1 MQTPLDIDAPLPAPR
16 RLPLLL
22 RLNVMLI
29 VGGRFGKD
37 GVSIKCMSRGVDDD
51 AHGERKAMVEN
62 PAHAGVFFVGY
73 GDDDRSA
80 AEDLFS
86 KVKAADIE
94 ARKAPKNSARAA
106 HKRQAP
112 RTPTTATLDTRGMDA
127 GGLVLVVSDVLTKN
141 DRYGRG
147 KGGTFEKTASKWF
160 KVAVARAAHAHGFTE
175 PYRIPEIK
183 KGPNK
188 RKASTVY
195 GPNTIQSG
203 LWSLEV
209 LSIWPHQRHLN
220 GAGELANGDADAPL
234 SMVRDAM
241 QRSGIID
248 DDMRIVS
255 DRTLAI
261 YRKDERRTIARLTRI
276 DGPALQR
283 HHNTIESL
291 LLAELMADNAAT
303 PAAC

>member
-1 MQTPLDIDAPLPAPR
+1 
-16 RLPLLL
+16 
-22 RLNVMLI
+22 
-29 VGGRFGKD
+29 
-37 GVSIKCMSRGVDDD
+37 
-51 AHGERKAMVEN
+51 MVEN

-73 GDDDRSA
+73 GGDDRAA

-86 KVKAADIE
+86 KVKSADIE
-94 ARKAPKNSARAA
+94 ARKAPKNSARAQ
-106 HKRQAP
+106 HKRKTP
-112 RTPTTATLDTRGMDA
+112 RTATTATLDIRGMESD
-127 GGLVLVVSDVLTKN
+127 GVIVLVVGDVLTKN

-160 KVAVARAAHAHGFTE
+160 KAAVAKAAHVRGFAA
-175 PYRIPEIK
+175 PVKVHAIK
-183 KGPNK
+183 SGPHK
-188 RKASTVY
+188 RDASTTF
-195 GPNTIQSG
+195 GERTIRDG

-209 LSIWPHQRHLN
+209 LSIWPHQRHLE

-241 QRSGIID
+241 QRAGIID

-283 HHNTIESL
+283 HHNAIESL
-291 LLAELMADNAAT
+291 LLAELLADNAAS

>member
-1 MQTPLDIDAPLPAPR
+1 MQTPLDLDAPLPT
-16 RLPLLL
+16 
-22 RLNVMLI
+22 
-29 VGGRFGKD
+29 
-37 GVSIKCMSRGVDDD
+37 
-51 AHGERKAMVEN
+51 
-62 PAHAGVFFVGY
+62 PAK
-73 GDDDRSA
+73 R
-80 AEDLFS
+80 
-86 KVKAADIE
+86 
-94 ARKAPKNSARAA
+94 APKNSARAQ
-106 HKRQAP
+106 HKRKAP
-112 RTPTTATLDTRGMDA
+112 RTPTTAMLDTRGMAD
-127 GGLVLVVSDVLTKN
+127 GGGLLVLVVGDVLTKN

-160 KVAVARAAHAHGFTE
+160 KAAVTNAAGLQGFA
-175 PYRIPEIK
+175 PPMRLAEIK
-183 KGPNK
+183 SGPNK

-195 GPNTIQSG
+195 FDKTIRSG

-209 LSIWPHQRHLN
+209 LSIWPHQRHLD

-241 QRSGIID
+241 QRAGIID

-283 HHNTIESL
+283 HHNAIESL
-291 LLAELMADNAAT
+291 LLAELMADNAAK

>member
-1 MQTPLDIDAPLPAPR
+1 MAKCKHECGLDDLTLCR
-16 RLPLLL
+16 
-22 RLNVMLI
+22 V
-29 VGGRFGKD
+29 
-37 GVSIKCMSRGVDDD
+37 RGEHYTVQCTLCG
-51 AHGERKAMVEN
+51 AQWTTKAKYAQALAMD
-62 PAHAGVFFVGY
+62 Y
-73 GDDDRSA
+73 S
-80 AEDLFS
+80 AEDLAKMTAVR
-86 KVKAADIE
+86 KV
-94 ARKAPKNSARAA
+94 PKNSARAQ
-106 HKRQAP
+106 HKRKAP
-112 RTPTTATLDTRGMDA
+112 RTPTTATLDIRGMGDG

-160 KVAVARAAHAHGFTE
+160 KAAVQTAAIRSGFCV
-175 PYRIPEIK
+175 PIK
-183 KGPNK
+183 VPAIKSGPHK
-188 RKASTVY
+188 RNASTTF
-195 GPNTIQSG
+195 GERTIRDG

-209 LSIWPHQRHLN
+209 LSIWPHQRHLD

-241 QRSGIID
+241 QRAGIID

-283 HHNTIESL
+283 HHNAIESL
-291 LLAELMADNAAT
+291 LLAELLADNAAS

>member
-1 MQTPLDIDAPLPAPR
+1 MTLCQVRGEKYTVQC
-16 RLPLLL
+16 RLC
-22 RLNVMLI
+22 
-29 VGGRFGKD
+29 G
-37 GVSIKCMSRGVDDD
+37 
-51 AHGERKAMVEN
+51 AQWTTKAKYAQALAMD
-62 PAHAGVFFVGY
+62 Y
-73 GDDDRSA
+73 S
-80 AEDLFS
+80 AEDLA
-86 KVKAADIE
+86 KMTAARE
-94 ARKAPKNSARAA
+94 APRNSARAQ
-106 HKRQAP
+106 HKRKVP
-112 RTPTTATLDTRGMDA
+112 RTPTTATLDIRGMAD
-127 GGLVLVVSDVLTKN
+127 GGGLLVLVVGDVLTKN

-160 KVAVARAAHAHGFTE
+160 KAAVQTAAIRSGFCV
-175 PYRIPEIK
+175 PIK
-183 KGPNK
+183 VPAIKSGPHK
-188 RKASTVY
+188 RNASTTF
-195 GPNTIQSG
+195 GEHTIRSG

-209 LSIWPHQRHLN
+209 LSIWPHQRHLD

-241 QRSGIID
+241 QRAGIID

-283 HHNTIESL
+283 HHNAIESL
-291 LLAELMADNAAT
+291 LLAELMADNAAA

>member
-1 MQTPLDIDAPLPAPR
+1 MTLCQVRGEKYTVQC
-16 RLPLLL
+16 RLC
-22 RLNVMLI
+22 
-29 VGGRFGKD
+29 G
-37 GVSIKCMSRGVDDD
+37 
-51 AHGERKAMVEN
+51 AQWTTKAKYAQALAMD
-62 PAHAGVFFVGY
+62 Y
-73 GDDDRSA
+73 S
-80 AEDLFS
+80 AEDLA
-86 KVKAADIE
+86 KMTAARE
-94 ARKAPKNSARAA
+94 APRNSARAQ
-106 HKRQAP
+106 HKRKAP
-112 RTPTTATLDTRGMDA
+112 RTPTTAMLDTRGMAD
-127 GGLVLVVSDVLTKN
+127 GGGLLVLVVGDVLTKN

-241 QRSGIID
+241 QRAGIID

-283 HHNTIESL
+283 HHNAIESL
-291 LLAELMADNAAT
+291 LLAELMADNASK

>member
-1 MQTPLDIDAPLPAPR
+1 MTLCQVRGEKYTVQC
-16 RLPLLL
+16 RLC
-22 RLNVMLI
+22 
-29 VGGRFGKD
+29 G
-37 GVSIKCMSRGVDDD
+37 
-51 AHGERKAMVEN
+51 AQWTTKAKYAQALAMD
-62 PAHAGVFFVGY
+62 Y
-73 GDDDRSA
+73 S
-80 AEDLFS
+80 AEDLA
-86 KVKAADIE
+86 KMTAARE
-94 ARKAPKNSARAA
+94 APRNSARAQ
-106 HKRQAP
+106 HKRKAP
-112 RTPTTATLDTRGMDA
+112 RTPTTAMLDTRGMAD
-127 GGLVLVVSDVLTKN
+127 GGGLLVLVVGDVLTKN

-160 KVAVARAAHAHGFTE
+160 KAAVTNAAGLQGFA
-175 PYRIPEIK
+175 PPMRLAEIK
-183 KGPNK
+183 SGPNK

-195 GPNTIQSG
+195 FDKTIRSG

-209 LSIWPHQRHLN
+209 LSIWPHQRHLD

-241 QRSGIID
+241 QRAGIID

-283 HHNTIESL
+283 HHNAIESL
-291 LLAELMADNAAT
+291 LLAELLADNAAS